1 MRAKVSLDRRWS
13 TPGDVPVVS
22 LNQSSLLETPVG
34 WAGHRLV
41 HTVYII
47 EIFIRINMLTC
58 DAEQDF
64 SRRLQLS
71 FLSTL
76 HFARFF

>member
-22 LNQSSLLETPVG
+22 FNQSSLLETPVG
-34 WAGHRLV
+34 WAGRRLMR
-41 HTVYII
+41 TVYVS
-47 EIFIRINMLTC
+47 EIYMCINVLTC
-58 DAEQDF
+58 NAEQDF
-64 SRRLQLS
+64 NRRLQFS